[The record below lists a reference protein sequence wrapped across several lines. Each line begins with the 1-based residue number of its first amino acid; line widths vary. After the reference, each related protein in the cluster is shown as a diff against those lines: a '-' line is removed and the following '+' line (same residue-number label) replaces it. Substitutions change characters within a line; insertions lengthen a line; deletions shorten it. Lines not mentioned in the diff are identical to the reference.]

1 MHLQATLSLYG
12 MIGKIGKLFQK
23 GACCDGEKAGVIPL
37 FGLLFHKMK
46 ESGAQHVR
54 MTEISRQLMITKP
67 AATQAVGKL
76 VEKGLVERVQ
86 DENDRRVVYI
96 RPTRLGET
104 AFEEEL
110 EKKLEF
116 MDRAVKRMGE
126 EDANQL
132 ASLLNRFL
140 TAVEEELEEYR

>member
-1 MHLQATLSLYG
+1 M
-12 MIGKIGKLFQK
+12 
-23 GACCDGEKAGVIPL
+23 
-37 FGLLFHKMK
+37 
-46 ESGAQHVR
+46 R

-116 MDRAVKRMGE
+116 MDHAVKRMGE

-140 TAVEEELEEYR
+140 TAAEEELEEYR